1 MYKSIRRRETIKNV
15 VYISLILLVAVVST
29 YLIYNKFVD
38 ERKLDSSSEILDVTY
53 KDNSGNKIAITKV
66 TPLTDSVGLST
77 NNYGLTLTNNLT
89 EKVNYKIIVKDDIET
104 ILEDECEE
112 YQISKDDIRIS
123 VKVGKKDNK
132 IFTLSELVDGVL
144 LEDSLKALENE
155 EVSIRIWVSQNSTL
169 PLGSNI
175 HYHGILDV
183 VDYIPEEVESVSE
196 MGE

>member
-15 VYISLILLVAVVST
+15 VYIGLILLVAIVST
-29 YLIYNKFVD
+29 YLIYDKFVE
-38 ERKLDSSSEILDVTY
+38 ERKIDSSSEILEVTY
-53 KDNSGNKIAITKV
+53 RDNSGHKLAITKV

-77 NNYGLTLTNNLT
+77 TNYGVTLSNNLT
-89 EKVNYKIIVKDDIET
+89 EKVNYRIKVKDDIET
-104 ILEDECEE
+104 ILNDECEE

-132 IFTLSELVDGVL
+132 IFSLSELVDGVL